1 MKKAEELRM
10 KANKMF
16 GVSST
21 LTNNVGTSPA
31 INNNNKNN
39 DDVASRLK
47 LSFDSSEQRQSNAI
61 EKPTR
66 KPGPQV
72 AKKSKKVKKGK

>member
-16 GVSST
+16 GVTSA
-21 LTNNVGTSPA
+21 LNNNVGTSPV
-31 INNNNKNN
+31 INNKNNN

-47 LSFDSSEQRQSNAI
+47 LSFYSSEQSQSNAI
-61 EKPTR
+61 EKSTR

-72 AKKSKKVKKGK
+72 ARKSKKVKKGK